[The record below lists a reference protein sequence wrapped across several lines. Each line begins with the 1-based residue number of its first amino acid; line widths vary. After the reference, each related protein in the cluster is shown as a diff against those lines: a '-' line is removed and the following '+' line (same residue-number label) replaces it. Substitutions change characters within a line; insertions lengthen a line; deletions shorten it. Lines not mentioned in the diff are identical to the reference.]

1 MLFTTI
7 IKTSLNNL
15 RGQKTRSFLT
25 MLGIIIGISSII
37 IITSVVAGAQS
48 LITNQLS
55 NIGVNLVGVLAGS
68 SDEDDPPA
76 AALGIIITSLKDE
89 DTEAI
94 SKLPHVIA
102 ASSYVSAI
110 DTLNWDNQKTTVS
123 IYGVSPDYPALAD
136 SKLDQG
142 FFFTEENKKEMANVV
157 VIGSQIKQD
166 LFSEVN
172 PLGEKIKIKN
182 NKFTVIGV
190 MKPQGSSGFQNVD
203 NMVFLPISTA
213 QKKVLGIDHIGY
225 LRARIDSKENID
237 QTVEEMKILLR
248 QRHHLSDEKQ
258 DDFTVRSM
266 TEAMNSLNKVT
277 SALQFFLI
285 AIISVS
291 LIVGGI
297 GIMNIMLASVKE
309 RIKEIG
315 LRKSIGAKEK
325 DILKQFLIETLV
337 ITGCGAIIGILIGII
352 ISFIIAQIVKQLGY
366 DWNFS
371 ITLFSIFLSCLFA
384 SAIGLIFGLYPA
396 KKAAHLN
403 PIEAI
408 RYE

>member
-48 LITNQLS
+48 LITNQLGS
-55 NIGVNLVGVLAGS
+55 IGVNLVGVLAGS
-68 SDEDDPPA
+68 SDEDGPPA
-76 AALGIIITSLKDE
+76 AAIGIIITSLKDE

-94 SKLPHVIA
+94 KRLAHVVA

-110 DTLNWDNQKTTVS
+110 DTIAWDNQKTTASV
-123 IYGVSPDYPALAD
+123 YGVSPDYPRLAD
-136 SKLDQG
+136 SKLEQG
-142 FFFTEENKKEMANVV
+142 LFFTEENKRELATVA

-166 LFSEVN
+166 LFGVIN

-182 NKFTVIGV
+182 NKFIVIGV
-190 MKPQGSSGFQNVD
+190 MEPQGSSGFQNVD

-225 LRARIDSKENID
+225 LRARIDSEANMD

-248 QRHHLSDEKQ
+248 QRHRLADEKH

-266 TEAMNSLNKVT
+266 AEAMNSLNNVT

-285 AIISVS
+285 AIISIS

-315 LRKSIGAKEK
+315 LRKSLGAKKK
-325 DILKQFLIETLV
+325 DILKQFLIETLI

-352 ISFIIAQIVKQLGY
+352 LSFIIAQIVRQLGY

-371 ITLFSIFLSCLFA
+371 ITLFSIFLSCFFA

-396 KKAAHLN
+396 KKAARLN